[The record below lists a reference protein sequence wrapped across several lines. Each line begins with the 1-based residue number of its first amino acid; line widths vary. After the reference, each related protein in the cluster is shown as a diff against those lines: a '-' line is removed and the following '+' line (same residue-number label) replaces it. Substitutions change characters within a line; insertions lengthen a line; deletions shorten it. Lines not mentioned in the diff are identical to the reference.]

1 MDIAVRLEGA
11 SHNQEPTMSMVSI
24 RITTETRKE
33 LEATLCRA
41 FKAGDLGMVKR
52 VTALLGVAREEP
64 VPLIAAGVGV
74 SPSTVYAWLRAF
86 LLEGVAGLRVRWRGG
101 RPRKLTKTQRE
112 RLAAIIEAGPEAAGF
127 PTGCWHALLIQ
138 QVTQREFGV
147 TYNVQYLA
155 TLLGSLGLSF
165 QKARFVSDHLD
176 EVARAAW
183 LASTFPAWRAQAEA
197 AGGLLLFGDE
207 ASFAQWGSL
216 GHTWARIGQQPVV
229 KTTGRRKAYKVF
241 GLIELFSGRLFY
253 QGIEGRFNCQSYV
266 AFLTTV
272 LAQTTQPLFL
282 VQGGAPYHRAA
293 PVTAFFEQHRD
304 RLHVI
309 RLPSYSPDYHP
320 IEFLWRATKRS
331 ATHNRYFP
339 EFTDLIASVEDA
351 LATFARQPDRVKGLF
366 GRYLK
371 HMAEPNAPAP
381 DLEAGAA

>member
-1 MDIAVRLEGA
+1 MLG
-11 SHNQEPTMSMVSI
+11 VSI

-33 LEATLCRA
+33 LEATLARA
-41 FKAGDLGMVKR
+41 FRAGDLGMVKR
-52 VTALLGVAREEP
+52 ATALLGIARGEP
-64 VPLIAAGVGV
+64 VAVIAAGVGV
-74 SPSTVYAWLRAF
+74 SPSTVYAWLRA
-86 LLEGVAGLRVRWRGG
+86 LLLTGVDGLRVQWRGG
-101 RPRKLTKTQRE
+101 RPPKLTKTQRQRVAE
-112 RLAAIIEAGPEAAGF
+112 IIEAGPEAAGF

-138 QVTQREFGV
+138 QVIQREFGV

-155 TLLGSLGLSF
+155 TLLRSLGFSF

-183 LASTFPAWRAQAEA
+183 LAYVFPAWRAHAEA

-216 GHTWARIGQQPVV
+216 GYTWARVGQQPVV

-241 GLIELFSGRLFY
+241 GLIEFFSGRLFY
-253 QGIEGRFNCQSYV
+253 RGIEGRFNGASYI

-272 LAQTTQPLFL
+272 LEQTTEPLFL
-282 VQGGAPYHRAA
+282 VQDGAPYHRAA
-293 PVTAFFEQHRD
+293 PVTAFFERHRD

-309 RLPSYSPDYHP
+309 RLPSYSPDYNP

-339 EFTDLIASVEDA
+339 EFADLIASVEDA
-351 LATFARQPDRVKGLF
+351 LAAFARQPDRVKALF
-366 GRYLK
+366 GRYLTL
-371 HMAEPNAPAP
+371 MATTDAAAP
-381 DLEAGAA
+381 DPGVQAA